1 MNEPA
6 PTRQQRD
13 IIDSLTRTLDT
24 FDPAQVPYAEGPAP
38 QAPAGRRKNPR
49 ALIVAASRVRPDLAQ
64 VRQKDRDPAALLSVA
79 RTPCD
84 ELDAQL

>member
-24 FDPAQVPYAEGPAP
+24 FDPAQVPYADGPAP
-38 QAPAGRRKNPR
+38 QAPAGRRACGGLSAPSL
-49 ALIVAASRVRPDLAQ
+49 AGHGQRPCPVPSAQ
-64 VRQKDRDPAALLSVA
+64 CRGY
-79 RTPCD
+79 C
-84 ELDAQL
+84 